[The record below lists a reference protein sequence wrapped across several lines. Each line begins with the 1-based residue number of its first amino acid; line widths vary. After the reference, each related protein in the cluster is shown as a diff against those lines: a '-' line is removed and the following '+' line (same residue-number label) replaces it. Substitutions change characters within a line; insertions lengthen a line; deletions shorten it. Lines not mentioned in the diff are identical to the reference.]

1 MNLVEAYKKRIAVA
15 ESLYT
20 KSHNGEAMSSNMKLV
35 TAACLNN
42 VSKFLNESYSE
53 AAATQADGAGT
64 NNLNMYKKFA
74 LNLTNLALPNL
85 IAPEIVMV
93 HPMTSWSGY
102 VTYMDYSTGI
112 KKGETP
118 AGETLNGLF
127 GLGTFEGND
136 RVNYSGQAVVEEVSA
151 TATKIEASWT
161 PVNGKVEARQTGT
174 TTWDEL
180 DDGATVTAAKY
191 DKIRYT
197 YDNVIIPQDK
207 IPTVVGKMKGTPL
220 QAKAR
225 RLAIHYSQFAAFQAK
240 TDYGFDLA
248 EDLAKTATGELAY
261 EIDSEIVNLLKS
273 GTEFDTDNL
282 KFNAAPALGVSM
294 SQQAEGFARVIE
306 LAAAKIYNKTG
317 KFRPNYMIIGADI
330 MPVITFLKG
339 FVPASIQAV
348 AGPYLCGMYNGMR
361 VFVSPMFVSD
371 KTNGTPFI
379 LGVNQDK
386 VSAAVY
392 APYMP
397 VVPTALLQG
406 PDGGTHQG
414 FSTLYDAKLLG
425 KESEEDTTFVSPV
438 LAGGYV
444 YFQKDEQVVTTK
456 TQA

>member
-42 VSKFLNESYSE
+42 VSKFLNE
-53 AAATQADGAGT
+53 AFTQDAATQADSSGT

-118 AGETLNGLF
+118 AGKTLNGLF
-127 GLGTFEGND
+127 GFGDFNND
-136 RVNYSGQAVVEEVSA
+136 RVNYSGQAVVEEVST

-174 TTWDEL
+174 AIWDEL
-180 DDGATVTAAKY
+180 DDGATVTTAKY

-207 IPTVVGKMKGTPL
+207 IPTVVGKMNGISL

-261 EIDSEIVNLLKS
+261 EIDSEIVELLRS
-273 GTEFDTDNL
+273 AAGLATTDL

-317 KFRPNYMIIGADI
+317 KFRPNYMLIGANI

-339 FVPASIQAV
+339 FVPASVQAV
-348 AGPYLCGMYNGMR
+348 AGPYLAGTYNGMK
-361 VFVSPMFVSD
+361 VFVSPMFTTDETGS
-371 KTNGTPFI
+371 TPFI

-386 VSAAVY
+386 ISAAVY

-397 VVPTALLQG
+397 VIPTALLQG

-425 KESEEDTTFVSPV
+425 VNTDGTSPV
-438 LAGGYV
+438 LVGGYV
-444 YFQKDEQVVTTK
+444 YYKADEQVVNTK
-456 TQA
+456 TTA

>member
-42 VSKFLNESYSE
+42 VSKFLNE
-53 AAATQADGAGT
+53 AFTQDVATQADSSGT
-64 NNLNMYKKFA
+64 NNLNVYKKFA

-102 VTYMDYSTGI
+102 VTYMDYSTGV

-118 AGETLNGLF
+118 AGKTLNGLF
-127 GLGTFEGND
+127 GFGDFNND
-136 RVNYSGQAVVEEVSA
+136 RVNYSGTAITETVKVTKGATNVPVEWKIASVVAVKLDGTEIK
-151 TATKIEASWT
+151 TTDTT
-161 PVNGKVEARQTGT
+161 PTYTIN
-174 TTWDEL
+174 
-180 DDGATVTAAKY
+180 DDGKGITLSSAVTGDPESTVS
-191 DKIRYT
+191 ILYT

-207 IPTVVGKMKGTPL
+207 IPTVVGKMNGVSL

-261 EIDSEIVNLLKS
+261 EIDSEIVELLRSAAGLATTK
-273 GTEFDTDNL
+273 L

-317 KFRPNYMIIGADI
+317 KFRPNYMLIGADI

-339 FVPASIQAV
+339 FVPASVQAV
-348 AGPYLCGMYNGMR
+348 AGPYL
-361 VFVSPMFVSD
+361 
-371 KTNGTPFI
+371 
-379 LGVNQDK
+379 
-386 VSAAVY
+386 
-392 APYMP
+392 
-397 VVPTALLQG
+397 
-406 PDGGTHQG
+406 
-414 FSTLYDAKLLG
+414 
-425 KESEEDTTFVSPV
+425 
-438 LAGGYV
+438 AG
-444 YFQKDEQVVTTK
+444 
-456 TQA
+456 

>member
-42 VSKFLNESYSE
+42 VSKFLNE
-53 AAATQADGAGT
+53 AFTQDAATQADGSGT
-64 NNLNMYKKFA
+64 NNLGMYKKFA

-118 AGETLNGLF
+118 AGKTLNGLF
-127 GLGTFEGND
+127 GFGDFND
-136 RVNYSGQAVVEEVSA
+136 GRVNYSGQAVVE
-151 TATKIEASWT
+151 TFEADPTGKVAWT
-161 PVNGKVEARQTGT
+161 PVIEGSAVGYKSTGEVVEGLTVAADGTIGGT
-174 TTWDEL
+174 TTN
-180 DDGATVTAAKY
+180 VR
-191 DKIRYT
+191 KIAYK

-207 IPTVVGKMKGTPL
+207 IPTVVGKMNGVSL

-225 RLAIHYSQFAAFQAK
+225 RLAIHYSQFAAFQSK

-248 EDLAKTATGELAY
+248 EDLARTATNELAY
-261 EIDSEIVNLLKS
+261 EIDSEIVELLRS
-273 GTEFDTDNL
+273 AAGLTTTNL

-317 KFRPNYMIIGADI
+317 KFRPNYMLIGADI

-339 FVPASIQAV
+339 FVPSSVQAV
-348 AGPYLCGMYNGMR
+348 AGPYLAGTYNGMK
-361 VFVSPMFVSD
+361 VFVSPMFT
-371 KTNGTPFI
+371 TNETDGTPFI

-386 VSAAVY
+386 ISAAVY

-414 FSTLYDAKLLG
+414 FSTLYDVKLLG
-425 KESEEDTTFVSPV
+425 VNPDGTSPV
-438 LAGGYV
+438 LVGGYV
-444 YFQKDEQVVTTK
+444 YYKPGEQVVSTK
-456 TQA
+456 TTA